1 MTAQRSLVLHIPI
14 DHPAFAGHFPG
25 QPLLPG
31 VSLLAE
37 VLEAVLADPA
47 LATRVGLQPRIAQ
60 AKFLAPVRPGAQLSL
75 RLDATGRGLRFEVRD
90 ASAGDRLAASGQFE
104 AAAT

>member
-1 MTAQRSLVLHIPI
+1 VTQSPRVSVDVLVPI

-37 VLEAVLADPA
+37 VLEAVMHDAQLSAA
-47 LATRVGLQPRIAQ
+47 VGPSPRLGTV
-60 AKFLAPVRPGAQLSL
+60 KFLAPVRPGAVISL
-75 RLDATGRGLRFEVRD
+75 QFDVT
-90 ASAGDRLAASGQFE
+90 ASAVRFDVREADRLVASGHFE
-104 AAAT
+104 RTT